1 MRGTHLELRFD
12 DKVAVI
18 TGAGGG
24 LGRAYALEFAR
35 RGARVVVNDLAV
47 PIGSASPPRAE
58 AVAAEIRDAR
68 GHAVA
73 DAHDVLD
80 GEAIIATALQA
91 FGRVDVVINNAG
103 VAGGGPLVGGD
114 PASWERTISTTLHG
128 SIAVTRAA
136 WPHLVTSGAGRV
148 IMTSSNASF
157 GGAATAAYSAA
168 KASMIG
174 LTRSLAAE
182 GKPVGITVNAIMP
195 AAWTRLTQL
204 LPAGWLTELLD
215 DRFPP
220 EAVAAFVLWLCHV
233 STTVTGGSFSVGGGR
248 AALVTLVEAKGA
260 VVLEHTPEAWAAAT
274 DAVLDLDGHGTPMD
288 MIDEVRWQI
297 ANLPTDFR
305 PGS

>member
-1 MRGTHLELRFD
+1 MELRFD
-12 DKVAVI
+12 DRVAII

-24 LGRAYALEFAR
+24 LGRAHALELGR
-35 RGARVVVNDLAV
+35 RGARIVVNDLAV

-58 AVAAEIRDAR
+58 AVAAEIRDA
-68 GHAVA
+68 GGQAVA

-80 GEAIIATALQA
+80 GEAIVDTALQA
-91 FGRVDVVINNAG
+91 FGHVDIVINNAG
-103 VAGGGPLVGGD
+103 VAGGGPIVGGD
-114 PASWERTISTTLHG
+114 PASWDRTISTTLHG

-157 GGAATAAYSAA
+157 GGAGTAAYSAA

-182 GKPVGITVNAIMP
+182 GKAVGITVNAIMP

-220 EAVAAFVLWLCHV
+220 EAVAAFVVWLCHS
-233 STTVTGGSFSVGGGR
+233 STTITAESFSVGGGR
-248 AALVTLVEAKGA
+248 AARVALVEAKGA
-260 VVLEHTPEAWAAAT
+260 VVDEHTPEAWAAAA
-274 DAVLDLDGHGTPMD
+274 DMVLDLEGYGAPVD

-297 ANLPTDFR
+297 ANLGTDSR